1 MSSYRLLL
9 NTLSVLDDTQGR
21 VPELT
26 GIENKIGGVIS
37 DLFRKFFGID
47 LITIL
52 SLIPVDNDFVI
63 GFEFGEI
70 IERVEVA
77 KGVGPG
83 EIAPA
88 MGSKDSGK
96 LVLFRSTE
104 VRYVPDT
111 LFKEILPV
119 FTLINFTL
127 NPDRVDNKAVF

>member
-96 LVLFRSTE
+96 LVLFWSTE
-104 VRYVPDT
+104 VGYMPDT

-127 NPDRVDNKAVF
+127 NPDGVDNKAVF